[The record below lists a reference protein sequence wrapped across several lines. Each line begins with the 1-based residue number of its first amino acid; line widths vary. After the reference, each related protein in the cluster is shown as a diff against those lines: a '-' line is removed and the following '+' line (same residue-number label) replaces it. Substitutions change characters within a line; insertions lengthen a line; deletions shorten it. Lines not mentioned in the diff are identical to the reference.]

1 MSESEKQTI
10 VEAGVPTIV
19 DEHQETSESAI
30 QQTAGPSARP
40 ACSGEQAGLGR
51 DDSHRKAAAL
61 ETGNLKLETVTGDA
75 LETGNLK
82 LETATGSTPE
92 TGTSKLETAKSGKPA
107 ELCHHAM
114 ESGLYCQSP
123 ALGDRRFCY
132 SHLRL
137 RGQRL
142 RIARALAQRQS
153 LRLVLPPLD
162 DMDSVLAGLG
172 QVGDAL
178 AAGLLPPRQADLLLY
193 TLRQAAAALR
203 WIARSRVG
211 SRPPVSATVPP
222 LEADRVGATP
232 NGNPQATGEPGL
244 SQVVGDRACPDP
256 ALRDEGVGINQKR
269 LVEEYPG
276 FEAEFGLPAGL
287 DLSQPPHLLFP
298 PSAKAWPSSTGSAAM
313 AQAVVGNDPPPS
325 KPPWT
330 KESIELEQ
338 LEKRREHM

>member
-10 VEAGVPTIV
+10 VDTDVPTIV

-153 LRLVLPPLD
+153 LKLVLPPLD

-203 WIARSRVG
+203 WIERSPAAAI
-211 SRPPVSATVPP
+211 RPSTAAVPP
-222 LEADRVGATP
+222 QADGRAGAP
-232 NGNPQATGEPGL
+232 ADGNPQPAPGEPGL
-244 SQVVGDRACPDP
+244 KVVGDRACPEL
-256 ALRDEGVGINQKR
+256 AEGVGKEQKR
-269 LVEEYPG
+269 LVEE
-276 FEAEFGLPAGL
+276 
-287 DLSQPPHLLFP
+287 
-298 PSAKAWPSSTGSAAM
+298 
-313 AQAVVGNDPPPS
+313 
-325 KPPWT
+325 
-330 KESIELEQ
+330 
-338 LEKRREHM
+338 